1 MEYYYLI
8 MEILINVAIG
18 ELCDKITILQIKKE
32 KINNEDKLKN
42 ITFELNQLEKELSK
56 IISKPNSQFEKL
68 FINLKKI
75 NETLWGIED
84 DIRILEKEKQFD
96 EKFIELARLVY
107 KTNDYRFETKNKI
120 NLMFNSQI
128 NEVKSYEEY

>member
-1 MEYYYLI
+1 

>member
-1 MEYYYLI
+1 

-32 KINNEDKLKN
+32 KINNKDKLKN

-56 IISKPNSQFEKL
+56 IISKPSIKFEKL
-68 FINLKKI
+68 FNNLKKI
-75 NETLWGIED
+75 NETLWRIED

-107 KTNDYRFETKNKI
+107 KTNDHRFETKNKI